1 VAITHARAEW
11 NQLRTAIAA
20 RWKSAPGWP
29 ELTLLKNRNSTAAK
43 GPSRAPARSR
53 SVATSSG
60 DWGLGRGLRIQS
72 TEAELLLPDQFP
84 APALIHPVLL
94 AIPRI
99 EKREDQ
105 AWFGRAFGTEYLSFL
120 ALFVA
125 RGPVFIDATHC
136 MTPVRVTPH
145 WLKLQSEHSF
155 QRQAP
160 LFGI

>member
-1 VAITHARAEW
+1 M
-11 NQLRTAIAA
+11 
-20 RWKSAPGWP
+20 
-29 ELTLLKNRNSTAAK
+29 
-43 GPSRAPARSR
+43 
-53 SVATSSG
+53 ATSSG

-105 AWFGRAFGTEYLSFL
+105 ARFGRAFGTEYLSFL

-125 RGPVFIDATHC
+125 RGPVFIDATH
-136 MTPVRVTPH
+136 
-145 WLKLQSEHSF
+145 
-155 QRQAP
+155 
-160 LFGI
+160 

>member
-1 VAITHARAEW
+1 M
-11 NQLRTAIAA
+11 
-20 RWKSAPGWP
+20 
-29 ELTLLKNRNSTAAK
+29 
-43 GPSRAPARSR
+43 
-53 SVATSSG
+53 ATSSG

-99 EKREDQ
+99 EKREYQ

-145 WLKLQSEHSF
+145 RLKLQSEHSF